1 MTKEDE
7 AYEELDDLIDRIS
20 TATQVGVL
28 LVIIDRLK
36 EIQKDS
42 SYTALAVWANDDTA
56 KMDSILKKGRKAVS
70 KAIDEAFD
78 KMDELNREWSEPFY
92 SASKAAYSE
101 KAGDIIAAGKEA
113 VKKRADELMQPSV
126 LGIIEENKDIKTYT
140 PLKKAY
146 RKAINDGVT
155 AMRTGEVTFNQTVGK
170 ITRSF
175 SKYGLRVRYASGA
188 TRELYGA
195 VRMNVMD
202 GYSRTMAEQREEH
215 GKAFGANGVEITAHA
230 PCAAD
235 HDEFQGRRYSD
246 EEYALLQSVTLASR
260 PLVTGYNCRHMA
272 HPVIMGIGN
281 PVYSDSELQ
290 KMMQDS
296 REDVTFQGVD
306 KRVKTKDGY
315 KYIPGDEL
323 TMSRYDATQ
332 YQRKVERA
340 IRKSKEDAAYNL
352 NPDKAASID
361 RRTKYLNGYYA
372 KMSNEVG
379 LPMRKDRTKLFTA
392 ATM

>member
-1 MTKEDE
+1 MTEEDK
-7 AYEELDDLIDRIS
+7 AYEELDDLIDRIG

-36 EIQKDS
+36 KIQKDS

-78 KMDELNREWSEPFY
+78 RINELNKEWAEPFY

-101 KAGDIIAAGKEA
+101 KAEEVIALGKEA
-113 VKKRADELMQPSV
+113 AKKRADELMQPSV
-126 LGIIEENKDIKTYT
+126 LGIIEENKTIKTYT

-170 ITRSF
+170 ISRSF
-175 SKYGLRVRYASGA
+175 SKYGLRVKYASGA

-202 GYSRTMAEQREEH
+202 EYSRTMTEQRQEH
-215 GKAFGANGVEITAHA
+215 GRAFGADGVEITAHA

-235 HDEFQGRRYSD
+235 HDEFQGRRYTY
-246 EEYALLQSVTLASR
+246 EEYDILEASLSR

-296 REDVTFQGVD
+296 RENVTF
-306 KRVKTKDGY
+306 DGLS
-315 KYIPGDEL
+315 GDEL
-323 TMSRYDATQ
+323 TMTRYDATQ

-340 IRKSKEDAAYNL
+340 IRKSKEQAAYNL
-352 NPDKAASID
+352 NPDKVASID
-361 RRTKYLNGYYA
+361 RRTRQLSGYYRS
-372 KMSNEVG
+372 MSNEVG
-379 LPMRKDRTKLFTA
+379 LPERKDRTKLFISV
-392 ATM
+392 